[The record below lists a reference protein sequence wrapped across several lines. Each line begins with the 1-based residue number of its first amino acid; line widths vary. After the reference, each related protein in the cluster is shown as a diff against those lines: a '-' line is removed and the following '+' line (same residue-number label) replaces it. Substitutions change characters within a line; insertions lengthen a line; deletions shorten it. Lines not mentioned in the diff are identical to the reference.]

1 MISFAEFV
9 LRYLDEWNFEARFLA
24 EDLYIT
30 HGSMDAWIYRGRI
43 PSDESIKVI
52 QEYFG
57 ADFENVV
64 FDGKA
69 FRRKFKITR
78 PDGSSKV
85 YDTVDELSKV
95 EWVSKNTIK
104 KYCRNGEAV
113 IKGRNKGC
121 QFQYVYEEEEVE

>member
-9 LRYLDEWNFEARFLA
+9 LRYLDNWNFEARFLA

-52 QEYFG
+52 REYFG
-57 ADFENVV
+57 ADFEDVV

-85 YDTVDELSKV
+85 YDTADELSKV
-95 EWVSKNTIK
+95 EWVSKNTMK

-113 IKGRNKGC
+113 MKGRNKGC
-121 QFQYVYEEEEVE
+121 KFQYVYEEEEVK

>member
-9 LRYLDEWNFEARFLA
+9 LRYLDNWNLEARFLA

-52 QEYFG
+52 REYFG
-57 ADFENVV
+57 ADFEDVV

-69 FRRKFKITR
+69 FRRKFKIIR

-85 YDTVDELSKV
+85 YDTADELSKV
-95 EWVSKNTIK
+95 EWVSKNTMK

-113 IKGRNKGC
+113 MKGRNKGC
-121 QFQYVYEEEEVE
+121 KFQYVYEEEEVK

>member
-9 LRYLDEWNFEARFLA
+9 LRYLDNWNFEARFLA

-52 QEYFG
+52 REYFG
-57 ADFENVV
+57 ADFEDVV

-69 FRRKFKITR
+69 FRRKFKIIR

-85 YDTVDELSKV
+85 YDTADELSKV
-95 EWVSKNTIK
+95 EWVSKNTMK

-113 IKGRNKGC
+113 MKGRNKGC
-121 QFQYVYEEEEVE
+121 KFQYVYEEEEVK